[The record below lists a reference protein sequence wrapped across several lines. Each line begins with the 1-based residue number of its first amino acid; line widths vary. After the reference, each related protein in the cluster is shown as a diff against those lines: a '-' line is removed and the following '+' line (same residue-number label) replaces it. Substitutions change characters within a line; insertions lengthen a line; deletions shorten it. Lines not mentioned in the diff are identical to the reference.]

1 MVLTLLAAT
10 LAFQGGKLEKKDVVV
25 GKGQA
30 AKFADVVTVDYTGKL
45 LSGKQFDS
53 SVGRAPFTFVLG
65 AGMVI
70 KGWDQGVAGMK
81 VGGKRKLKIPAGLAY
96 GSRQMGPDIPPN
108 STLLFDV
115 ELKKIQRVD
124 VKVLKKGTGAA
135 AKGGDEVAIDYRG
148 TLKSNGTEFDSSKGK
163 QPIRF
168 QLGGGVIPGFTAG
181 VLGMKLGEKRR
192 IGIPSELGYG
202 ERAVGPIP
210 ANSDLVFE
218 IELVGLNGASK

>member
-1 MVLTLLAAT
+1 MVLTLLAAA

-25 GKGQA
+25 GRGPA

-53 SVGRAPFTFVLG
+53 SAGRAPFTFVLG

-70 KGWDQGVAGMK
+70 KGWEQGVAGMK

-115 ELKKIQRVD
+115 ELKKIQRVGL
-124 VKVLKKGTGAA
+124 KVLKKGSGAA
-135 AKGGDEVAIDYRG
+135 AKGGDEVAIEYVG
-148 TLKSNGTEFDSSKGK
+148 TLKSNGTQFDASNGK
-163 QPIRF
+163 PIRF

-192 IGIPSELGYG
+192 ITIPSELGYG

-210 ANSDLVFE
+210 ANSDLVFQ